1 MDTFKDKQ
9 RLDDM
14 NAQGDCPW
22 EVWRGDQSASPS
34 RGNTGPSNGRGLSV
48 VKDAKAKRG

>member
-22 EVWRGDQSASPS
+22 EVWRTAPGRPAAAPARES
-34 RGNTGPSNGRGLSV
+34 RRLPLPVTRG
-48 VKDAKAKRG
+48 AQAGE